1 MTSQRVACA
10 VMREKH
16 PGTCDSDQGPLSPG
30 VTSLNMVSNILN
42 TVLILVISLRTS
54 DSFNLET
61 RVPIVKVGGDY
72 ANSFFGYSVAQHR
85 TGTGEPVLLV
95 GAPQDRNLQPGTNS
109 SGALYRCPVTSSST
123 DCVQVVTDGKRH
135 NFWAGSS
142 RSYHGIYDGGISNND
157 LKTPISSEIKDGQ
170 WLGVAVSSQ
179 GEILRL

>member
-1 MTSQRVACA
+1 MASC
-10 VMREKH
+10 
-16 PGTCDSDQGPLSPG
+16 
-30 VTSLNMVSNILN
+30 IL
-42 TVLILVISLRTS
+42 TTLLILVITLKTS

-61 RVPIVKVGGDY
+61 RVPVVKVGGDY

-85 TGTGEPVLLV
+85 TGSGEPVLLV

-109 SGALYRCPVTSSST
+109 SGALYRCPVTAST
-123 DCVQVVTDGKRH
+123 RDCVQVVTDGKRH

-179 GEILRL
+179 GEK

>member
-1 MTSQRVACA
+1 MASC
-10 VMREKH
+10 
-16 PGTCDSDQGPLSPG
+16 
-30 VTSLNMVSNILN
+30 SLT
-42 TVLILVISLRTS
+42 TVLILVITLRTS

-61 RVPIVKVGGDY
+61 RVPVVKVGGDY

-109 SGALYRCPVTSSST
+109 SGALYRCPVTSSSA

-179 GEILRL
+179 GEILRLMRGVIFSFF